1 MGNAKGK
8 TVEIA
13 LSDHS
18 QEDLLSSIKIMQY
31 KQISGESSVW
41 G

>member
-1 MGNAKGK
+1 MGNTEGK

-18 QEDLLSSIKIMQY
+18 QEDLLSSIFYAVQADF
-31 KQISGESSVW
+31 W
-41 G
+41 